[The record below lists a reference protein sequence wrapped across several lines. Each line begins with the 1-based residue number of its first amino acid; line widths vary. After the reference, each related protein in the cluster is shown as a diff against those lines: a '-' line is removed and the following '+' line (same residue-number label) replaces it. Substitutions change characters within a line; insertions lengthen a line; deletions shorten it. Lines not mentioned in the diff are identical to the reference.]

1 RVFRKGINF
10 LPIVTCKIGT
20 KVIFL
25 TNSILTSKNIT
36 NRSLNIIIGFLENR
50 DIEVV
55 FLIKEGIQVRS
66 INSLLPCLL
75 QGASPL

>member
-1 RVFRKGINF
+1 MNF
-10 LPIVTCKIGT
+10 PPIVTYKIGT

-25 TNSILTSKNIT
+25 TNSILISKNIT
-36 NRSLNIIIGFLENR
+36 NGSLSIIIGFLENG

-55 FLIKEGIQVRS
+55 FPIKEGIQVHS

>member
-25 TNSILTSKNIT
+25 TNNILISKNIT
-36 NRSLNIIIGFLENR
+36 NKSLSIIISFLENR
-50 DIEVV
+50 DIEIV
-55 FLIKEGIQVRS
+55 FPIKEGI
-66 INSLLPCLL
+66 
-75 QGASPL
+75 